1 MAEGISSAALVGCTG
16 LVGSQIITTLSS
28 LSSHPTVH
36 AIARRDIP
44 ASPPNIHSLI
54 ESDSSKWPSSFKSLS
69 PTPSTFLSG
78 LGTTTA
84 QAGSFEAQRKI
95 DFHLNLSLLPRSP
108 GSSKMKAEL
117 DEAVKELGFPY
128 TVIVKPG
135 LLVGT
140 RKDSRPSEAV
150 FRAIAK
156 GMGAISKGWLTDV
169 WAQNADVIGRAAVAA
184 GMQCLEGK
192 REEGVW
198 VVSQSDI
205 IRLGRTEW
213 KGENS

>member
-1 MAEGISSAALVGCTG
+1 M
-16 LVGSQIITTLSS
+16 
-28 LSSHPTVH
+28 
-36 AIARRDIP
+36 
-44 ASPPNIHSLI
+44 
-54 ESDSSKWPSSFKSLS
+54 
-69 PTPSTFLSG
+69 
-78 LGTTTA
+78 
-84 QAGSFEAQRKI
+84 
-95 DFHLNLSLLPRSP
+95 
-108 GSSKMKAEL
+108 

-135 LLVGT
+135 LLVET

-150 FRAIAK
+150 FRAVAK

-213 KGENS
+213 NGENN